1 MLSMLLL
8 RKILFYVFLIIY
20 LVICPIV
27 ILYSFGYIYVPTP
40 EEGIVKT
47 GLIHLESLPPGAEV
61 RLDQKLMPDH
71 TPCTLSELVPG
82 RYSVTV
88 SLENYRHWFRQV
100 TVEPGKAAVFDRI
113 LLIPER
119 LRRSVLREQSFETI
133 INIPGTRFL
142 LLKAGQ
148 SAGGLTV
155 YDWKNN
161 SFKKLIFQGAPYAGE
176 TTEKIFTVKESPHVL
191 VLTQAKEAIRYLW
204 CDLREEHVVI
214 SEVTEL
220 FRDTIPDE
228 IKWEGTYPRFL
239 VAFHKGQLDRLDL
252 DESKVDRN
260 FAERIKGFGIYKG
273 KVYILRDDSLIR
285 IPLDTNGSDADI
297 VERGRFLSG
306 IFERDDTF
314 RMDFLR
320 TDKVFF
326 IGKKQTLF
334 ANRLPYHFVEE
345 GFVDY
350 LPDDDFKMALIWTS
364 KEIGLLNFEKR
375 VLAGAL
381 FERGAEVDWFFHQG
395 TDIRQVFFAHDTSHV
410 IFSDGETVFLS
421 EIDGKGKRPV
431 KITEILRGSRL
442 FYSEK
447 KGSLYYLDPETRH
460 FMLLEILPEEKYLER
475 MFQEI
480 EKTRRRQKA

>member
-1 MLSMLLL
+1 MLLL

-61 RLDQKLMPDH
+61 RLDQKLVPDR

-119 LRRSVLREQSFETI
+119 LRRSVLRDQSFETI

-142 LLKAGQ
+142 LLQAGQ
-148 SAGGLTV
+148 NAGGVTV

-161 SFKKLIFQGAPYAGE
+161 SFKKLTFQGAPYAEE
-176 TTEKIFTVKESPHVL
+176 TTERIFTVQESPHVL

-214 SEVTEL
+214 SEITEL
-220 FRDTIPDE
+220 FRDTVPDE
-228 IKWEGTYPRFL
+228 VKWEGTYPRFL
-239 VAFHKGQLDRLDL
+239 FAFQKGQLDRLDL
-252 DESKVDRN
+252 DGSKVDQN
-260 FAERIKGFGIYKG
+260 FAERIKGFGIHKG
-273 KVYILRDDSLIR
+273 KVYILRDDSLTR

-297 VERGRFLSG
+297 VEQGRFLSG

-320 TDKVFF
+320 IDKVFF

-350 LPDDDFKMALIWTS
+350 FPDDDFKMALIWTP

-375 VLAGAL
+375 VPTGAL

-395 TDIRQVFFAHDTSHV
+395 SDIRQVFFAHDTSHV
-410 IFSDGETVFLS
+410 IFSDEETVFLS

-431 KITEILRGSRL
+431 KITEILKRSGL

-480 EKTRRRQKA
+480 EKTRGRQKV